1 MSAVHIE
8 TTRARPGIVTSR
20 HALAVLEFIE
30 SCGGAPDEA
39 LALLFRR
46 SRLLLAKLRGAGM
59 VYRVR
64 AGGTVLWLP
73 AGSSPPLGAE
83 HFRRMAAVGWL
94 AARLQEAGGRYER
107 GSAIFPNGAAFPV
120 ALVPPPPQGHCLA
133 VMMEPGKVTLQKGSV
148 SVFWEDLRVAAI
160 KDCLR
165 AV

>member
-1 MSAVHIE
+1 MSSVYVDI
-8 TTRARPGIVTSR
+8 TCARPGIVTSR

-30 SCGGAPDEA
+30 SCGGAPDDA

-59 VYRVR
+59 IYRAR
-64 AGGTVLWLP
+64 AGGMVLWLP
-73 AGSSPPLGAE
+73 AGVSPPLGAE

-94 AARLQEAGGRYER
+94 AARLKEAGGRYEK

-120 ALVPPPPQGHCLA
+120 ALVPPTPQGHCLA
-133 VMMEPGKVTLQKGSV
+133 VMMEPGKVFLEKGSV

-160 KDCLR
+160 KECLR